1 MSMNPYESPKSEAT
15 PRPPSSA
22 ERAAAKR
29 SIRISLAI
37 MLVPAIYNSICFSF
51 PDAPNRSELP
61 IHNVY
66 RTINGIGFV
75 AIVIAIWFL
84 GLAALEFVTGGL
96 HAIFSRNSK
105 LHDWKTSLYV
115 VVRRAPVFALCG
127 AVLWAIWVAA
137 FYQLGIGFYTVS
149 LPIGIAAHLLAA
161 GLYIPL
167 FYRWYKVE
175 RAGMSL

>member
-1 MSMNPYESPKSEAT
+1 MPG
-15 PRPPSSA
+15 
-22 ERAAAKR
+22 
-29 SIRISLAI
+29 
-37 MLVPAIYNSICFSF
+37 PAFS
-51 PDAPNRSELP
+51 
-61 IHNVY
+61 
-66 RTINGIGFV
+66 G
-75 AIVIAIWFL
+75 
-84 GLAALEFVTGGL
+84 
-96 HAIFSRNSK
+96 
-105 LHDWKTSLYV
+105 
-115 VVRRAPVFALCG
+115 G